1 MYRSGPMFRLGAILV
16 VFSMLGC
23 GSGGT
28 PHMTTPATTS
38 PAAAQSTETASA
50 GTSPTP
56 TTSSSPSGPTT
67 AARPPAG
74 DGARAQGSGNHCDTL
89 PVGDIAV
96 DGLLDDWA
104 DARVVTRVGVAPD
117 GRIEMRCAW
126 DGQAFAFL
134 FDIQDDRV
142 IRVKGG
148 TEDRVTLALA
158 AEGKPVTIT
167 VLPGNAMAKA
177 KITKPA
183 NVEAA
188 DSLQPKGFSVEIVI
202 PASTIAGFSAATPGL
217 SLVATFVDSDAATGG
232 DTTPLEIKQPLELA
246 DRKDLLDDF
255 LSTVRLKRTDVKLDT
270 LVELEP
276 DRKGKERLVAGG
288 TVIGVLTD
296 QFAYV
301 TLPAQSAADISK
313 IELLPLGPKGQQVV
327 SAVVRQS
334 GNGGSRDLLMLWTV
348 WSGQLQPLVN
358 IEIRKELGGSLL
370 ESTYSLVTPKGPK
383 KAPELVVEPKP
394 AVGFSAETFNEVPA
408 GDADSIVLPWDTTK
422 AGIAYSLKGAE
433 IERRPL
439 PVPKKK
445 K

>member
-1 MYRSGPMFRLGAILV
+1 MYGPPSMFRLGAILAV
-16 VFSMLGC
+16 VTTLGC
-23 GSGGT
+23 GSSDK
-28 PHMTTPATTS
+28 PHTTTPSTTQAPAAADS
-38 PAAAQSTETASA
+38 PAAAGTPTAPA
-50 GTSPTP
+50 TATPTP
-56 TTSSSPSGPTT
+56 P
-67 AARPPAG
+67 RPG
-74 DGARAQGSGNHCDTL
+74 DGSRAQGSDNQCDTL
-89 PVGDIAV
+89 PVGDIEV
-96 DGLLDDWA
+96 DGLVDDWA
-104 DARVVTRVGVAPD
+104 AARVVTRTGVAPD
-117 GRIEMRCAW
+117 GSIEMRCAW

-134 FDIQDDRV
+134 FDIKDDRV
-142 IRVKGG
+142 IRVKSG
-148 TEDRVTLALA
+148 TEDRVTLTLA

-167 VLPGNAMAKA
+167 VLPGNAIAKA

-183 NVEAA
+183 NVEVA

-202 PASTIAGFSAATPGL
+202 PASSIAGFSAATPGL
-217 SLVATFVDSDAATGG
+217 SLVASFADSDAATGG
-232 DTTPLEIKQPLELA
+232 DTTSLEIKQPIELA

-255 LSTVRLKRTDVKLDT
+255 LSTVRLKRTDIKLDT
-270 LVELEP
+270 LVELDP

-313 IELLPLGPKGQQVV
+313 LELLPLGPKGQQVV

-358 IEIRKELGGSLL
+358 IEIRKELGGNLL
-370 ESTYSLVTPKGPK
+370 ESTYALVTPKGPK
-383 KAPELVVEPKP
+383 KVPELVVEPKP
-394 AVGFSAETFNEVPA
+394 AVGFTAETFNEVPA
-408 GDADSIVLPWDTTK
+408 GDADSIVLPWDATK
-422 AGIAYSLKGAE
+422 AGIAYSLKGVE
-433 IERRPL
+433 IERRHL